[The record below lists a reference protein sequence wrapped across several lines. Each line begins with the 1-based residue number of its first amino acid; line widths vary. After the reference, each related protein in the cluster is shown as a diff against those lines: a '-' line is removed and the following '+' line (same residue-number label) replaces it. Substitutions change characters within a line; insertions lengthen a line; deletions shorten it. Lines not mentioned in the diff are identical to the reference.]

1 MYQKTETHDVDVEA
15 IIVLI
20 EHDATDYLFQH

>member
-1 MYQKTETHDVDVEA
+1 MYQKTETHDVDVEE

-20 EHDATDYLFQH
+20 EQDATDYLFQH

>member
-1 MYQKTETHDVDVEA
+1 MYQKTETNDVDLEE

-20 EHDATDYLFQH
+20 EQDATDYLFQH